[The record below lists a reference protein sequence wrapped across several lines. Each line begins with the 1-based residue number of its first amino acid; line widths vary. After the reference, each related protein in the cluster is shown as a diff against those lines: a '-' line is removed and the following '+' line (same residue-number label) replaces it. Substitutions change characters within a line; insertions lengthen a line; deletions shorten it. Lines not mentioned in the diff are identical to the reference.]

1 MAPPAPAPP
10 ARVLVHADES
20 CLRNGMEPPNPG
32 GNGALIE
39 APAGDSVA
47 RWDFYECSP
56 STTNQKM
63 ALAGAIAVLE
73 WVRRQWQRA
82 DIVYVSD
89 SEYLIKG
96 MSAWVKDWQ
105 ARGWRRKSGA
115 IENLELWQK
124 LVQAEASHTAHWR
137 WVRGHAG
144 HPKNEYANAL
154 AMRAAERQER
164 SNGLVPSGFD
174 AWLARQRARGG
185 SVAADY
191 DPDQE
196 LHERL

>member
-1 MAPPAPAPP
+1 MAAPAPP
-10 ARVLVHADES
+10 PRVLVHADES
-20 CLRNGMEPPNPG
+20 CLGNGREPPNPG
-32 GNGALIE
+32 GNAALIE
-39 APAGDSVA
+39 APAGDSFA
-47 RWDFYECSP
+47 RWDLFECSP

-105 ARGWRRKSGA
+105 ARGWRRKGGA

-124 LVQAEASHTAHWR
+124 LVQAEAGHTVRWR

-174 AWLARQRARGG
+174 AWLARQRVRGG
-185 SVAADY
+185 SVGPDY